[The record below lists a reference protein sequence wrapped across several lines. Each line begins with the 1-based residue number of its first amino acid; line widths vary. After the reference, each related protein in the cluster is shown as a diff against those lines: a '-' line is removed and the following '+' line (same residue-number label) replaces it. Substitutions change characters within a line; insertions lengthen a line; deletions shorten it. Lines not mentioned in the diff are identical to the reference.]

1 MNSSVNCAWQNVVVP
16 NTTLCRRL
24 RYNPTSSDIFRVRC
38 IYRDRHNP
46 HGITRANVAI
56 IGR

>member
-24 RYNPTSSDIFRVRC
+24 RYNPTSSDIHRVRGGVA
-38 IYRDRHNP
+38 DGKNAVP
-46 HGITRANVAI
+46 TTNVANV
-56 IGR
+56 